1 MADTAV
7 LQADPR
13 TEVGKQAA
21 KHLRQAG
28 RLPAVVYGEKGPP
41 MTCSVNLKALE
52 TILHT
57 HGRNAIVSL
66 ELGNGGNGSDTT
78 LIKEVQH
85 HPVWGDI
92 LHVDFH
98 RISLTEKIVVEVS
111 VEAVGIPVGVRNDG
125 GILEHMLYRIE
136 VECLPTEIPDRIQV
150 DVSELNIGD
159 TIHVED
165 FAAEGDARIVTEGD
179 RSAFVV
185 VPPSVKQE
193 EEEEEG
199 EEEAI
204 DVAEEE
210 MQEPEVI
217 ERGKREEAEDEEQQ

>member
-1 MADTAV
+1 MADNAV

-21 KHLRQAG
+21 KHLRKAG

-41 MTCSVNLKALE
+41 MACSVNLKALE

-78 LIKEVQH
+78 IIKEVQH

-98 RISLTEKIVVEVS
+98 RISLTERIVVEVS
-111 VEAVGIPVGVRNDG
+111 VEAVGIPNGVRNDG
-125 GILEHMLYRIE
+125 GILEHMLQRIE

-159 TIHVED
+159 TIHVENI
-165 FAAEGDARIVTEGD
+165 AAEGDARIVTEGD
-179 RSAFVV
+179 RSIFVV

-193 EEEEEG
+193 EEEEG
-199 EEEAI
+199 VEEAI
-204 DVAEEE
+204 DLGEEE

-217 ERGKREEAEDEEQQ
+217 ERGKREEEEEEEQQ